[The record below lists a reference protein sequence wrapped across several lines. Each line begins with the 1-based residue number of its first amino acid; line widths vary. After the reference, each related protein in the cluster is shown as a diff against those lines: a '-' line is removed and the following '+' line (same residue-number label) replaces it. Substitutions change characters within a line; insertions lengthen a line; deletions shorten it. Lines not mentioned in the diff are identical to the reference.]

1 MFSRARDI
9 IVPEESGTGAQFWG
23 LFLRVNSCDSID
35 KRRKFSRVFA
45 GGESFVMSQGARGRV
60 WWKFL
65 FFFPRVENTRVT
77 STRFESRSANCNPF
91 RNFHTPRNTRNR
103 YYVISTVFIP
113 RNYGV
118 SFFLLTLNSPI
129 SESNRRFFFP
139 FVYNI
144 FLFAFDIINGA

>member
-1 MFSRARDI
+1 MELEHSFEDCSCGRTLAIRLTRGASFPEFSW
-9 IVPEESGTGAQFWG
+9 EG
-23 LFLRVNSCDSID
+23 RVSWYH
-35 KRRKFSRVFA
+35 
-45 GGESFVMSQGARGRV
+45 GEHEGRV

-65 FFFPRVENTRVT
+65 FFPRVGGIVVT

-118 SFFLLTLNSPI
+118 SFFLLALNSPI
-129 SESNRRFFFP
+129 NESNRRFFF
-139 FVYNI
+139 FRSFII
-144 FLFAFDIINGA
+144 FFCLPSI

>member
-1 MFSRARDI
+1 MFSRARDNCSRKWNWSTVLR
-9 IVPEESGTGAQFWG
+9 IVLAGELLRFDWQEAQ
-23 LFLRVNSCDSID
+23 
-35 KRRKFSRVFA
+35 VFQ
-45 GGESFVMSQGARGRV
+45 SFRGRGEFRDV
-60 WWKFL
+60 TKAAFGGN
-65 FFFPRVENTRVT
+65 FFFFFHELKTLVVT

-91 RNFHTPRNTRNR
+91 RNFHTLRNTRNR
-103 YYVISTVFIP
+103 YYVISTIFIP

-144 FLFAFDIINGA
+144 FLFAFDITNGA